1 MELRLFIIAIIPAVI
16 CLSAVYLADREDREP
31 LKLLLLTYLLGA
43 ITVLPA
49 IVIEEFLIRFNVFS
63 GSVQV
68 FFNAF
73 IVAAFTEEFLK
84 RLVVVRLPY
93 RTKYFDEKLDGI
105 VYAVFASMG
114 FATVENIIY
123 VVFTYSNNAF
133 IGLYRGIF
141 SVPAHAIFGITMGY
155 YLSLARF
162 HTDKKKK
169 RNNYIKS
176 LIMPI
181 LFHGTFNFLLM
192 SEVPE
197 LTMLFIPY
205 VIYLWWSN
213 ARKLGKFVFD
223 SKHKISHRKKE

>member
-1 MELRLFIIAIIPAVI
+1 MELRLFIVAIIPAVI
-16 CLSAVYLADREDREP
+16 CLSAVYLADREDKEP
-31 LKLLLLTYLLGA
+31 LKLLMLTYLLGA
-43 ITVLPA
+43 FTVLPA
-49 IVIEEFLIRFNVFS
+49 IFIEELLLRFNIFS
-63 GSVQV
+63 GNLQI
-68 FFNAF
+68 FYNAF
-73 IVAAFTEEFLK
+73 IVAALTEEFLK

-93 RTKYFDEKLDGI
+93 QTKYFDEKLDGI

-162 HTDKKKK
+162 HEDKRKK
-169 RNNYIKS
+169 RSNYIKS
-176 LIMPI
+176 LVMPVI
-181 LFHGTFNFLLM
+181 LHGIFNFLLM
-192 SEVPE
+192 SEIPE
-197 LTMLFIPY
+197 LTMFFIPY

-223 SKHKISHRKKE
+223 TKHKISHRKKE